1 MRLSRDFASLP
12 PRASVS
18 KEVGDQAHASKKAR
32 AFNFQGLSKNIST
45 VVLIRPRLVPFETQS
60 LRSHA
65 LYFVIERVDLV
76 VEECVL

>member
-12 PRASVS
+12 PRASVP
-18 KEVGDQAHASKKAR
+18 KERGDQAHESKKAR
-32 AFNFQGLSKNIST
+32 AFHFQGLSKKRFNG
-45 VVLIRPRLVPFETQS
+45 VIRATLVPFKTQS

-76 VEECVL
+76 VEQCVL